1 MKNRSRDDILI
12 GILSG
17 LEEPESKTFIMYNTH
32 LSYSQLKA
40 YLEFM
45 VIKGLIYEYGGRW
58 QMTAKG
64 KAYLEAL
71 READQILNNG

>member
-1 MKNRSRDDILI
+1 MKNRSRDDILV
-12 GILSG
+12 GILTG
-17 LEEPESKTFIMYNTH
+17 LEEPESKTLIMYKTH

-45 VIKGLIYEYGGRW
+45 VIKGLIYEHEGRW

-64 KAYLEAL
+64 RAYLEAL
-71 READQILNNG
+71 REANQILNNG

>member
-1 MKNRSRDDILI
+1 ME
-12 GILSG
+12 ILSG
-17 LEEPESKTFIMYNTH
+17 LEEPESKTSIMYRTH

-45 VIKGLIYEYGGRW
+45 VIKGLIHERGGRW

-64 KAYLEAL
+64 KAFLRASKEAN
-71 READQILNNG
+71 QILNSD